1 MFFFHELSPGS
12 CFFLPKGAHI
22 YNTLIEFIKTEYRRR
37 GFQEVVSP
45 NIFNSKL
52 WVTSG
57 HWDHYSVSMYSNFN
71 NLFVYIF
78 SPSIVVISFFCLS
91 VDLFVCLLFVC
102 LFVFLFFVC
111 LLVVCL
117 FVICCLFV
125 VYLFVVYLFICCLF
139 ICLLFTFCL
148 FVVCFRRTCFNLILR
163 KRFLPLNQ

>member
-102 LFVFLFFVC
+102 LFVFFIFC
-111 LLVVCL
+111 LLFVYFL
-117 FVICCLFV
+117 FVYLLF
-125 VYLFVVYLFICCLF
+125 VYLFISCLF

>member
-37 GFQEVVSP
+37 GFQEVLSP

-78 SPSIVVISFFCLS
+78 SSSIIVILFVCLS
-91 VDLFVCLLFVC
+91 VDLLFVCLSVCLFVCLLF
-102 LFVFLFFVC
+102 
-111 LLVVCL
+111 
-117 FVICCLFV
+117 I
-125 VYLFVVYLFICCLF
+125 Y
-139 ICLLFTFCL
+139 LLF
-148 FVVCFRRTCFNLILR
+148 VCFRRTCFNLILR